1 VPNLISE
8 INPLFASVGLG
19 VALAVAWM
27 VGAWLAHLRPP
38 AQEVPHSKFGDAAL
52 TLLSLLLAFTFG
64 TSIAKNDGRRLLV
77 IQDAKAIRA
86 FYDCASLLD
95 EPLRSKLIEL
105 TRQYTQLCLELGGV
119 PRPAPVAALI
129 GPLNHLQE
137 AMLALVSQ
145 ATHNEPSIT
154 VPLVGSLNEL
164 VGVGQAE
171 TAALED
177 RLPFTVVLLL
187 LFSSVVATLMMGREH
202 HRTNKRDSI
211 GTAGFILMVCLVIYV
226 SADLNRPVS
235 GLARVSQA
243 PMERLLASMSP

>member
-77 IQDAKAIRA
+77 IQDAKAIKA

-95 EPLRSKLIEL
+95 EPLRSKLLEL
-105 TRQYTQLCLELGGV
+105 TRQYTHLCLELAGV
-119 PRPAPVAALI
+119 PRPAPVAALV
-129 GPLNHLQE
+129 GRLNHLQE
-137 AMLALVSQ
+137 AMIALVSQ
-145 ATHNEPSIT
+145 ATRSEPSIT

-187 LFSSVVATLMMGREH
+187 LFCSVAATLIMGREH
-202 HRTNKRDSI
+202 HRSNQRDLI

-235 GLARVSQA
+235 RLARVSQA